1 MAGVAA
7 GLGGVARAGGGA
19 VAQGVRAMASRAGEP
34 LKESAQAGRGAAWRA
49 TGGSAPS
56 GASSAS
62 AASARAAPVSPSSGA
77 APVSPSGGAAPDW
90 ARRLRAEQAA
100 RAHRQATTQA
110 IRDGDRPGGAANPDL
125 KED

>member
-19 VAQGVRAMASRAGEP
+19 VAQGVRAIASRADESM
-34 LKESAQAGRGAAWRA
+34 KESAQEGRSAAWRA
-49 TGGSAPS
+49 TGGSAPGS
-56 GASSAS
+56 ASSAS
-62 AASARAAPVSPSSGA
+62 AASARAAPVSPS
-77 APVSPSGGAAPDW
+77 GGAAPHW